1 MDKAARSPKETFRT
15 RCSLLQLLCLLG
27 GLLPFARVSYA
38 AGSGKSVPGSPSLV
52 VYRPKFVERSTQDG
66 AFVISTGQEAVL
78 LFYGE
83 NFTNETTLWL
93 TNKVSCF
100 EGEPGGELHSLGQLV
115 SSEDGK
121 QANITYPALN
131 ILGEYHFCLSDIEAS
146 KSAVLQGNGED
157 PTLKLVIADSGSSSE
172 SPLLPLP
179 VVIVIILV
187 LILLSGTFSGLN
199 LGLMSL
205 DPTTLKLVMESGSG
219 RQKIYAKLIYR
230 VRRYGNY
237 LLCTLLLGNVLVN
250 NTLAILLDSVLGSG
264 LYAII
269 ASTVAIV
276 IFGEIIP
283 QAICS
288 RHALTIGA
296 YTIWLTYIFMALTFP
311 LSFPISLILHF
322 ILGKEIGAVYT
333 RDELLGLLKV
343 TEDHH
348 GIGKDEVQM
357 ISGALK
363 FKEKTAEDVMTKFEY
378 VYCLDIQSVLDF
390 RTIREMYDSGFSRI
404 PVYEETKSNIV
415 GVLYAKDLAF
425 VDPDDEMPLKQVL
438 NFYNRELTSVYNDT
452 KLDELLEQFAG
463 GQCHLALVNI
473 VVQEGSG
480 DPQLQVV
487 GEYMLVLIRLVI
499 LLVCCYPCMMLCSC
513 VCVCVCVH
521 LKV

>member
-1 MDKAARSPKETFRT
+1 M
-15 RCSLLQLLCLLG
+15 LLL
-27 GLLPFARVSYA
+27 
-38 AGSGKSVPGSPSLV
+38 
-52 VYRPKFVERSTQDG
+52 
-66 AFVISTGQEAVL
+66 
-78 LFYGE
+78 YGE

-93 TNKVSCF
+93 TDRVSCS
-100 EGEPGGELHSLGQLV
+100 GAGLDLHSLGSLHL
-115 SSEDGK
+115 SSEDGT
-121 QANITYPALN
+121 QANITIPSLTPA
-131 ILGEYHFCLSDIEAS
+131 GEYHFCM
-146 KSAVLQGNGED
+146 SAVESTESALLQGNGED
-157 PTLKLVIADSGSSSE
+157 PILKLVIADIRSSGKSR
-172 SPLLPLP
+172 LLPLP
-179 VVIVIILV
+179 VEIVLILV

-250 NTLAILLDSVLGSG
+250 NTLAILMDSVLGSG

-269 ASTVAIV
+269 SSTVAIV

-311 LSFPISLILHF
+311 LSFPISIILHF

-333 RDELLGLLKV
+333 REELLGLLKV

-348 GIGKDEVQM
+348 DIGKDEVQI

-390 RTIREMYDSGFSRI
+390 KTMREIYDSGFSRI
-404 PVYEETKSNIV
+404 PVYEETKSN
-415 GVLYAKDLAF
+415 
-425 VDPDDEMPLKQVL
+425 
-438 NFYNRELTSVYNDT
+438 
-452 KLDELLEQFAG
+452 
-463 GQCHLALVNI
+463 
-473 VVQEGSG
+473 
-480 DPQLQVV
+480 VV
-487 GEYMLVLIRLVI
+487 GES
-499 LLVCCYPCMMLCSC
+499 PLCLPSW
-513 VCVCVCVH
+513 VSLFTAVRGRVS
-521 LKV
+521 

>member
-1 MDKAARSPKETFRT
+1 
-15 RCSLLQLLCLLG
+15 
-27 GLLPFARVSYA
+27 
-38 AGSGKSVPGSPSLV
+38 
-52 VYRPKFVERSTQDG
+52 
-66 AFVISTGQEAVL
+66 VL

-415 GVLYAKDLAF
+415 GESHVCLLPYLHARGTVTCFNSPYYCSNHSWCSVAS
-425 VDPDDEMPLKQVL
+425 ECQVSKCIQ
-438 NFYNRELTSVYNDT
+438 NTE
-452 KLDELLEQFAG
+452 
-463 GQCHLALVNI
+463 
-473 VVQEGSG
+473 G
-480 DPQLQVV
+480 DPV
-487 GEYMLVLIRLVI
+487 
-499 LLVCCYPCMMLCSC
+499 
-513 VCVCVCVH
+513 
-521 LKV
+521 

>member
-1 MDKAARSPKETFRT
+1 M
-15 RCSLLQLLCLLG
+15 
-27 GLLPFARVSYA
+27 
-38 AGSGKSVPGSPSLV
+38 
-52 VYRPKFVERSTQDG
+52 
-66 AFVISTGQEAVL
+66 L

-121 QANITYPALN
+121 RANITFPALN

-179 VVIVIILV
+179 VDIVIILV

-219 RQKIYAKLIYR
+219 RQKIYAKLIYS

-250 NTLAILLDSVLGSG
+250 NTLAILLDSLLGSG

-415 GVLYAKDLAF
+415 GESHVCLLPYLHARGTVTCFNSPYYCSNHSWCSVAS
-425 VDPDDEMPLKQVL
+425 ECQVSKCIQ
-438 NFYNRELTSVYNDT
+438 NTE
-452 KLDELLEQFAG
+452 
-463 GQCHLALVNI
+463 
-473 VVQEGSG
+473 G
-480 DPQLQVV
+480 DPV
-487 GEYMLVLIRLVI
+487 
-499 LLVCCYPCMMLCSC
+499 
-513 VCVCVCVH
+513 
-521 LKV
+521 